1 MMTNEE
7 AIKWIKYHIGISDY
21 EETDELLKA
30 FELAIKALELEPRYD
45 CVSRKEIEDAIAN
58 TIVNGESLGY
68 GLAWDILYDLPS
80 VTPQP
85 KIGRWIYDRT
95 RDRDGEC
102 KYECSECGMGSDVDY
117 PFCMRCGAKMEVE
130 NDLRK

>member
-1 MMTNEE
+1 MTNEE

-30 FELAIKALELEPRYD
+30 FELAIKALELEPHYD
-45 CVSRKEIEDAIAN
+45 CVSRQEIEDAIAN

-68 GLAWDILYDLPS
+68 GLAWDILYDLPP

-85 KIGRWIYDRT
+85 KIGRWAILKDEYGDIV
-95 RDRDGEC
+95 DAV
-102 KYECSECGMGSDVDY
+102 CSCCDEHGNHEWT
-117 PFCMRCGAKMEVE
+117 FCPHCGARMEVE
-130 NDLRK
+130 DK

>member
-21 EETDELLKA
+21 EETDDLLKA
-30 FELAIKALELEPRYD
+30 FEMAIMALEKETCND
-45 CVSRKEIEDAIAN
+45 CVSRQAIINAIAN
-58 TIVNGESLGY
+58 TCFWLSGNDWNELMGCIN
-68 GLAWDILYDLPS
+68 S
-80 VTPQP
+80 VSSVKPQP
-85 KIGRWIYDRT
+85 KVGRWIYDRT
-95 RDRDGEC
+95 RDLDGEC